1 MAPALFLDRDGV
13 INVDHAYVH
22 RQEDFQFIDG
32 IFDLC
37 RHAHG
42 AGYRLFVITNQA
54 GIARGYYS
62 EDDFHR
68 LTAWMCERFAAE
80 RAPLDKVYYCPYHA
94 EHGIGRY
101 RQDSPLRKPRPG
113 MILQAVEEFGV
124 DLARSVLVGDM
135 ATDIQAGEAAG
146 VGLNLLFRPD
156 EPSSPGRIARLADA
170 TRYLVPVA
178 R

>member
-1 MAPALFLDRDGV
+1 VKGALFLDRDGV

-22 RQEDFQFIDG
+22 RQEEFEFIDG

-37 RHAHG
+37 RHARG
-42 AGYRLFVITNQA
+42 AGYGLYVITNQS
-54 GIARGYYS
+54 GIARGYYT

-68 LTAWMCERFAAE
+68 LNGWMCERFVAE
-80 RAPLDKVYYCPYHA
+80 GAPIDKVYYCPYHP

-101 RQDSPLRKPRPG
+101 KLDSPLRKPRPG
-113 MILQAVEEFGV
+113 MILKAAQEFDL

-135 ATDIQAGEAAG
+135 ATDIRAGQAAG
-146 VGLNLLFRPD
+146 VGVCLLFRPND
-156 EPSSPGRIARLADA
+156 ATAPGRISRLADA
-170 TRYLVPVA
+170 VPYLVPLV